1 MYRTESE
8 LILLR
13 VLTDFHAKDL
23 QQARGFPYEDLLA
36 TPAVL
41 IPLAPSASQAKTRY
55 LWRVPEAAQRQR
67 ESALP
72 INWGVA
78 FPLAHAV
85 LPWSISLHS
94 VRDGWSGGLPGVWNL
109 IGILPIGAG
118 LATIVWALSLHF
130 VSAEQGWELE
140 MTPSYLLVRG
150 PYRFT
155 RNPTYEAA
163 IAIWF
168 GWTVFYGSAAVL
180 VGLAAIWTAVE
191 FAVVPFEERRLE
203 QRWGGAYREY
213 RRQVPRWIGSRTV

>member
-1 MYRTESE
+1 MRSVEGDR
-8 LILLR
+8 LL
-13 VLTDFHAKDL
+13 H
-23 QQARGFPYEDLLA
+23 FPRWVA
-36 TPAVL
+36 
-41 IPLAPSASQAKTRY
+41 
-55 LWRVPEAAQRQR
+55 
-67 ESALP
+67 P

-78 FPLAHAV
+78 LPLGHVV
-85 LPWSISLHS
+85 LPWWISLHS
-94 VRDGWSGGLPGVWNL
+94 VRRGWSGGLPGGWNL
-109 IGILPIGAG
+109 IGILSVSAG
-118 LATIVWALSLHF
+118 LAIIVWALGLHF

-155 RNPTYEAA
+155 RNPMYIAA

-203 QRWGGAYREY
+203 QRWGDPYREY
-213 RRQVPRWIGSRTV
+213 RRQVPRWIGIRGV